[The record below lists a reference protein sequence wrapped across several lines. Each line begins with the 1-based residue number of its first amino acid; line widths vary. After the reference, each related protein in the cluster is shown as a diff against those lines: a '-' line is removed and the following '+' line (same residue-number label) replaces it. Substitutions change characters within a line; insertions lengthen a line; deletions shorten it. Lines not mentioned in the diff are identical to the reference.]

1 MSLKAL
7 TDDEKTE
14 LKDQFTVLDKSES
27 GFINLSELKEALD
40 LAGFKVPGWRVRD
53 MIDKIDRDTAA
64 ENNIVGQRKL
74 SFGEFEHLCCELK
87 SKEVSQSFKRV
98 VTKKDNIQTHGGMS
112 QASAIGT
119 THSVRTEEQLAFSD
133 WINTNL
139 GGDEHLNH
147 LLPLNETGHGLYE
160 AVKDGILLCKIVNH
174 SCPDTVDERVI
185 NMKPN
190 SVYKRHENL
199 TLALTSAQSIG
210 CNIVNIDAN
219 DLIKGTPHLV
229 LGLLWQIIRIGLFN
243 QISLE
248 QCPGLANLLMG
259 GEQLES
265 LMKMSPEAILL
276 RWVNFQLERAGVPN
290 RINNFTNDIKDS
302 EAYTFLLHQ
311 IAAPDSG
318 VNKEALMETDLVTRA
333 EIMLQQADKLGCRSF
348 ISPQDVTEG
357 VYKLNLAFVANL
369 FNNHPSLD
377 KPDIDWEGL
386 ENLEETRE
394 EKTYRNWMNSLG
406 VSPYVNWM
414 YSDLADGLV
423 IFQLYDI
430 INPGVVTWPKVH
442 KKFNRMKKFM
452 EKLENCNYVVELGRK
467 QSFSLVGIAGQD
479 ICDGNQTLTL
489 ALVWQLMRAYTL
501 DMLSNLPQA
510 TTKKGKVV
518 ESEILKWANNKLRDA
533 GKTSTISGFQDQ
545 AISTGLPLIDLIDAI
560 KPGSINYDLVLE
572 AEEDEDKIAN
582 AKYGISMA
590 RRLGAR
596 VYALPEDIV
605 EVKPKMVMT
614 VFAVLMSRDYVPN
627 MDSKKVET

>member
-1 MSLKAL
+1 M
-7 TDDEKTE
+7 
-14 LKDQFTVLDKSES
+14 
-27 GFINLSELKEALD
+27 G
-40 LAGFKVPGWRVRD
+40 
-53 MIDKIDRDTAA
+53 
-64 ENNIVGQRKL
+64 
-74 SFGEFEHLCCELK
+74 
-87 SKEVSQSFKRV
+87 
-98 VTKKDNIQTHGGMS
+98 
-112 QASAIGT
+112 
-119 THSVRTEEQLAFSD
+119 
-133 WINTNL
+133 
-139 GGDEHLNH
+139 
-147 LLPLNETGHGLYE
+147 
-160 AVKDGILLCKIVNH
+160 KDGILLCKVVNH

-185 NMKPN
+185 NMRPN
-190 SVYKRHENL
+190 SVYTQHENL

-210 CNIVNIDAN
+210 CNLVNIDAN

-248 QCPGLANLLMG
+248 QCPGLANLLEG

-276 RWVNFQLERAGVPN
+276 RWVNHQLERAGVPT
-290 RINNFTNDIKDS
+290 RIQNFTSDIKDS
-302 EAYTFLLHQ
+302 EAYTHLLHQ
-311 IAAPDSG
+311 IAGPDAG
-318 VNKEALMETDLVTRA
+318 VSKEPLMTADLLERA
-333 EIMLQQADKLGCRSF
+333 ELMLQQADRLGCRTF
-348 ISPQDVTEG
+348 ISPSDVTEG

-377 KPDIDWEGL
+377 KPDIDWHDI

-430 INPGVVTWPKVH
+430 IQPGVVTWPKVH
-442 KKFNRMKKFM
+442 KK
-452 EKLENCNYVVELGRK
+452 LDNCNYVVELGRK

-489 ALVWQLMRAYTL
+489 ALVWQLMRSYTL
-501 DMLSNLPQA
+501 NMLSNLPQSN
-510 TTKKGKVV
+510 KNGKVV
-518 ESEILKWANNKLRDA
+518 ESEIIKWANNKLREA
-533 GKTSTISGFQDQ
+533 GKTSQISGFQDQ
-545 AISTGLPLIDLIDAI
+545 SISTGLPLIDLIDAI
-560 KPGSINYDLVLE
+560 KPGSINYDLVLA
-572 AEEDEDKIAN
+572 AEEDEDKVAN

-614 VFAVLMSRDYVPN
+614 VFAVLMSRDYTPN
-627 MDSKKVET
+627 MDSKKADP

>member
-1 MSLKAL
+1 
-7 TDDEKTE
+7 
-14 LKDQFTVLDKSES
+14 
-27 GFINLSELKEALD
+27 
-40 LAGFKVPGWRVRD
+40 
-53 MIDKIDRDTAA
+53 
-64 ENNIVGQRKL
+64 
-74 SFGEFEHLCCELK
+74 
-87 SKEVSQSFKRV
+87 
-98 VTKKDNIQTHGGMS
+98 
-112 QASAIGT
+112 
-119 THSVRTEEQLAFSD
+119 
-133 WINTNL
+133 
-139 GGDEHLNH
+139 
-147 LLPLNETGHGLYE
+147 
-160 AVKDGILLCKIVNH
+160 
-174 SCPDTVDERVI
+174 
-185 NMKPN
+185 
-190 SVYKRHENL
+190 
-199 TLALTSAQSIG
+199 
-210 CNIVNIDAN
+210 
-219 DLIKGTPHLV
+219 
-229 LGLLWQIIRIGLFN
+229 
-243 QISLE
+243 
-248 QCPGLANLLMG
+248 
-259 GEQLES
+259 
-265 LMKMSPEAILL
+265 
-276 RWVNFQLERAGVPN
+276 
-290 RINNFTNDIKDS
+290 
-302 EAYTFLLHQ
+302 
-311 IAAPDSG
+311 
-318 VNKEALMETDLVTRA
+318 
-333 EIMLQQADKLGCRSF
+333 
-348 ISPQDVTEG
+348 

-501 DMLSNLPQA
+501 DMLSSLPQA